1 MLNFFRFKGEHREFY
16 LFFKNTLGFTPRNT
30 KLYQIAFIHKSKSL
44 DMGQGRKVNNERLEY
59 LGDAV
64 LSAIVAEFLYKKYPN
79 QGEGFLTEMRSKIVS
94 RANLN
99 KLAQKIG
106 LSQLVQ
112 YNRVSQDIFKSIDG
126 DTFEALIGAIYL
138 EKGYNFT
145 LHIVIDK
152 IINLHLDVDTMAH
165 TDWNFKSK
173 IIDWGQKNH
182 KKISF
187 EVERVFYQGKESRRH
202 YDVRVKVDDTPAE
215 HAIEYSI
222 KAAEQLAA
230 EKTYKKYQEQGIIPT
245 HTEEPAAL
253 GTH

>member
-1 MLNFFRFKGEHREFY
+1 MFHLRRYKGEHKEFY

-30 KLYQIAFIHKSKSL
+30 ELYQIAFIHKSKSI
-44 DMGQGRKVNNERLEY
+44 DMGKGRKVNNERLEY

-64 LSAIVAEFLYKKYPN
+64 LSAIVADFLYKKYPN
-79 QGEGFLTEMRSKIVS
+79 QGEGYLTEMRSKIVS

-106 LSQLVQ
+106 LSQLEQ
-112 YNRVSQDIFKSIDG
+112 YNRMSQGIFKSIDG

-138 EKGYNFT
+138 EKGY
-145 LHIVIDK
+145 K
-152 IINLHLDVDTMAH
+152 VDAMAH

-173 IIDWGQKNH
+173 LIDWGQKNH
-182 KKISF
+182 RKISF
-187 EVERVFYQGKESRRH
+187 EVERVFYQGKEARRQ
-202 YDVRVKVDDTPAE
+202 YDVRVKVDDTAEE

-230 EKTYKKYQEQGIIPT
+230 EKTYKKYQEQGIIPP
-245 HTEEPAAL
+245 HTDQP
-253 GTH
+253 